1 MARTGQ
7 STTRSPQRRP
17 TLREVADQAGVSIS
31 TASLVYSGKQGV
43 SPATAERVREAAEA
57 LGYAGPDPLASSLRH
72 GRSGVIGV
80 HLEGTLG
87 YAFQDPYAVS
97 VLDGLGQ
104 ALDELGMGMLLV
116 PEAPGEASH
125 AARLVAGQALD
136 ALVFALCGPT
146 TSALVDQVA
155 ARGIPMLGTGA
166 PADDRVVQLRIDDRG
181 ATAALVDHL
190 LELGH
195 RDVAM
200 LAMPLDPGARTG
212 PVTVADIEAATYPD
226 ARDRALAFVDRVG
239 PDRPMVQSASL
250 SIDGAAE
257 AAALLLDVSPRPTAV
272 VAQSD
277 LLAAGVIRAAA
288 ERGLSVPQDL
298 SVVGFDGV
306 ELPWFEGRL
315 TTVEQDGRGKGR
327 HLGDMVRRL
336 LDGEDVPD
344 EEHPTHLR
352 LGTTT
357 YPR

>member
-1 MARTGQ
+1 MGRQGQ
-7 STTRSPQRRP
+7 STTRTPHRRP
-17 TLREVADQAGVSIS
+17 TLREVADEAGVSIS

-43 SPATAERVREAAEA
+43 SPATAERVRAAAET

-72 GRSGVIGV
+72 GRSGVVGV
-80 HLEGTLG
+80 HVEGALG

-104 ALDELGMGMLLV
+104 VLDELGMGMLLV
-116 PEAPGEASH
+116 PEPPGGAEH

-166 PADDRVVQLRIDDRG
+166 PVDERVVQLRIDDRA
-181 ATAALVDHL
+181 ATGELVDHL
-190 LELGH
+190 RGLGH
-195 RDVAM
+195 ERIAM
-200 LAMPLDPGARTG
+200 LAMPLGPGAPAG
-212 PVTVADIEAATYPD
+212 PVTVADVDAATYPD
-226 ARDRALAFVDRVG
+226 ARDRALAFVDRLG
-239 PDRPMVQSASL
+239 PDLPMVQSAGL
-250 SIDGAAE
+250 SIDGGAQ
-257 AAALLLDVSPRPTAV
+257 AAALLLDAVPRPTAV

-277 LLAAGVIRAAA
+277 LLAAGVIRAATD
-288 ERGLSVPQDL
+288 RGLSVPDDL
-298 SVVGFDGV
+298 SVVGFDGI

-327 HLGDMVRRL
+327 RLGDMLRRL
-336 LDGEDVPD
+336 LAGEVVPD
-344 EEHPTHLR
+344 EEHPTRLR

-357 YPR
+357 CPR